1 MKNSRLAASGGNR
14 MDLEFPQ
21 KLCPHRTVWQLTEK
35 LHSQGFSLFDMTQNS
50 LCANRPIHRAFV
62 KNNQWQLFN
71 IAVA

>member
-1 MKNSRLAASGGNR
+1 MA
-14 MDLEFPQ
+14 LEFPQ
-21 KLCPHRTVWQLTEK
+21 RTVTILYVWQLTEK

-71 IAVA
+71 IAAA